1 MNKVTKYLLI
11 STLTLGLL
19 IAIFYSLGL
28 LAFSGAFDKKYSRQE
43 LTDSFLEHENEFLD
57 VDRYFKSTIPPN
69 ISYSV
74 TFGLSA
80 RKRVSLYLHPFVID
94 PANKIIGGK
103 AMSVESPK
111 LDSALKVLGWS
122 KETIITLQNKLAKTN
137 CDWIRTV
144 DYSDQIQM
152 YPNQNGWGSFT
163 YSIWNTPISDS
174 LIKDYGQPITNNGF
188 GQFVTLNYSSAL

>member
-11 STLTLGLL
+11 STLSLGLL
-19 IAIFYSLGL
+19 IVVFYSLGL
-28 LAFSGAFDKKYSRQE
+28 LAFSGAFEKKYSREE
-43 LTDSFLEHENEFLD
+43 LTGSFLKHEKEFSD
-57 VDRYFKSTIPPN
+57 VASYFKSNIPPN

-74 TFGLSA
+74 TFGNSS
-80 RKRVSLYLHPFVID
+80 RKKVSLFLYPFVID
-94 PANKIIGGK
+94 PANKIIGGE
-103 AMSVESPK
+103 AMSIESLK
-111 LDSALKVLGWS
+111 LDSTLKVLGWS
-122 KETIITLQNKLAKTN
+122 KETIRTLQSKLAKTN

-163 YSIWNTPISDS
+163 YSIWTTPITDS
-174 LIKDYGQPITNNGF
+174 HVQKYGRPVTNNGF